1 MGDAMNRT
9 LVALS
14 LLVAGVALALS
25 LASFLRQG
33 PATPEAQP
41 SVAAPKAQESSSA
54 VAPLEEEVELVLLK
68 ERVDRLAQ
76 QVARLEA
83 TRQAAPVAPVAGKVV
98 ASPVVEAV
106 DLAPLSQRLG
116 SLESKVD
123 RLAGQMPQPVAAAL
137 AADDAAREAV
147 AGVVQGELDK
157 FREERRERHQAIGD
171 QVMDDIANEFADKA
185 GLSDEQFGQIYPALT
200 DMRRNMRENFRA
212 MRRGEKDFAEVKEA
226 ARAAREELD
235 SKARSVMSDEQYQLY
250 EKEMKERF
258 GGRGGLMH

>member
-1 MGDAMNRT
+1 MNRS
-9 LVALS
+9 LVALTFV
-14 LLVAGVALALS
+14 VAGVALALS
-25 LASFLRQG
+25 LASFLREG
-33 PATPEAQP
+33 PVVSDVPPT
-41 SVAAPKAQESSSA
+41 VAAPEVRDIRPAPTG
-54 VAPLEEEVELVLLK
+54 PLERDAEMVLLRD
-68 ERVDRLAQ
+68 RVDRLAQ

-83 TRQAAPVAPVAGKVV
+83 SRPPVAQNEGADPALAAPAGD
-98 ASPVVEAV
+98 PV
-106 DLAPLSQRLG
+106 DLAPLSERLV
-116 SLESKVD
+116 SLESKVE
-123 RLAGQMPQPVAAAL
+123 RLAGQMPRPVAAAL
-137 AADDAAREAV
+137 AADEAARAAV

-200 DMRRNMRENFRA
+200 EMRRTMRENFRA

-226 ARAAREELD
+226 ARTAREQLD
-235 SKARSVMSDEQYQLY
+235 AKARAVMSDDQYQLY